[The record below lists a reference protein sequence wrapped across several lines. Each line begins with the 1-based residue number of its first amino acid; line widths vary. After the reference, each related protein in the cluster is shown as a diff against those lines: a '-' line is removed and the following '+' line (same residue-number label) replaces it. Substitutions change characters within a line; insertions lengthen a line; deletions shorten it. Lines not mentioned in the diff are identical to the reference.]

1 MTSQPLPTGTRDV
14 LAEEMRELRTI
25 ESTLLELFA
34 SRGYEEVA
42 TPTIEYQDVFAR
54 GAGPEGTAA
63 YRFLD
68 ESGSVLALRNDMTVP
83 IARLVAA
90 GSRPIRP
97 VPARLLGQ
105 RLPTG
110 PPAARPAP
118 RVAPDRRRADRLRC
132 PGGNRGADRGP
143 RRGARRRRAAARGRR
158 PRRRRPLPP
167 LLDEFGVEG
176 GAKERILDRLT
187 AHDLV
192 AIEAEAGDLAD
203 LGEAERAT
211 IVALSD
217 LRGGP
222 EVLDRARSLG
232 GPAIERAST
241 TLAETLAALAS
252 RRDRRSRPGRLRP
265 APRSRLLHRR
275 DPRGLR
281 PRRRSGIG
289 GGGRYDDLLGRF
301 GRPLPRPASRSSSS
315 GSTSPRPRSRTCG
328 AADDAASV
336 RSRGNDGALTPGA
349 AARLPVR
356 GLPRDARPRRFD
368 TSEPRSD
375 SAGADLRRSTG

>member
-25 ESTLLELFA
+25 ESTLFELFA

-42 TPTIEYQDVFAR
+42 TPTIEYQDAFAR
-54 GAGPEGTAA
+54 GAGPEGTAT

-83 IARLVAA
+83 IARLVARRFA
-90 GSRPIRP
+90 TDPGPFRLAYSGSVFRP
-97 VPARLLGQ
+97 VRPQRGQLREMRQIGVELIGSDAPAGTAELTQVLVAALDAVGLQSAVVGLG
-105 RLPTG
+105 
-110 PPAARPAP
+110 
-118 RVAPDRRRADRLRC
+118 DADLF
-132 PGGNRGADRGP
+132 PS
-143 RRGARRRRAAARGRR
+143 
-158 PRRRRPLPP
+158 
-167 LLDEFGVEG
+167 LLDELGVEG

-211 IVALSD
+211 IVALSN

-241 TLAETLAALAS
+241 TLAETLAALEAAGIAD
-252 RRDRRSRPGRLRP
+252 RVQVDFGLLRDLGYYTGAILEVYDP
-265 APRSRLLHRR
+265 AV
-275 DPRGLR
+275 GEA
-281 PRRRSGIG
+281 IG

-301 GRPLPRPASRSSSS
+301 GSPQPAAGFALYLERLHVAQ
-315 GSTSPRPRSRTCG
+315 
-328 AADDAASV
+328 AA
-336 RSRGNDGALTPGA
+336 
-349 AARLPVR
+349 
-356 GLPRDARPRRFD
+356 
-368 TSEPRSD
+368 EQ
-375 SAGADLRRSTG
+375 DLRGGR

>member
-14 LAEEMRELRTI
+14 LAEEMRELRAI

-42 TPTIEYQDVFAR
+42 TPTIEYQDAFAR
-54 GAGPEGTAA
+54 GAGPEGTAT

-83 IARLVAA
+83 IARLVARRFA
-90 GSRPIRP
+90 TDPGPFRLAYSGSVFRP
-97 VPARLLGQ
+97 VRPQRGQLREMRQIGVELIGSDARAGTAELTQVLVAALDAVGLQSAVVGLG
-105 RLPTG
+105 
-110 PPAARPAP
+110 
-118 RVAPDRRRADRLRC
+118 DADLF
-132 PGGNRGADRGP
+132 PS
-143 RRGARRRRAAARGRR
+143 
-158 PRRRRPLPP
+158 
-167 LLDEFGVEG
+167 LLDELGVEG

-211 IVALSD
+211 IVALSN

-241 TLAETLAALAS
+241 TLAETLAALEAAGIAD
-252 RRDRRSRPGRLRP
+252 RVQVDFGLLRDLGYYTGAILEVYDP
-265 APRSRLLHRR
+265 AV
-275 DPRGLR
+275 GEA
-281 PRRRSGIG
+281 IG

-301 GRPLPRPASRSSSS
+301 GSPQPAAGFALYLERLHVAQ
-315 GSTSPRPRSRTCG
+315 
-328 AADDAASV
+328 AA
-336 RSRGNDGALTPGA
+336 
-349 AARLPVR
+349 
-356 GLPRDARPRRFD
+356 
-368 TSEPRSD
+368 EQ
-375 SAGADLRRSTG
+375 DLRGRR